1 MAADD
6 EPLGR
11 EVWIVA
17 AVVVVGV
24 IMSILDT
31 TIVNVALETLSRELN
46 APLNTI
52 QWVSTGYL
60 LALATVIPLTGWM
73 TERFGS
79 KRIWMISVALFGIGS
94 ALCGLAWSAESL
106 IFFRVLQGF
115 GGGMIMPV
123 GMALLAQTAG
133 AHRVG
138 RVMSVV
144 GVPMLLGPIL
154 GPVIGG
160 LIVDSASWR
169 WIFYVNV
176 PIAAA
181 ALVLAARLLKA
192 DAGRADAGRLDW
204 TGLALLSPG
213 LAGVVFGLSE
223 SESHGGFSDPLVWG
237 PIVVG
242 LVLVALFVRHAWRAE
257 RPLIDVRLF
266 RDRVFAAASATT
278 FLIGGALFGAMIIL
292 PLYYQVARGESAL
305 TAGLLMAPQGLGA
318 AAAMPI
324 AGKLTD
330 KLGGG
335 RVAVAGLLIL
345 TVGTIPFAFL
355 KSDTSYTLLA
365 LLLVLRGLGIGSS
378 MMPSMAA
385 AYASL
390 ERCGGAA
397 RDERAQR
404 GAAGRRLARHG
415 AARRHPAGADQ
426 GPARRRGRRR
436 RRDARAAAGQ
446 RAGARG
452 RAAGRRVRRHLLVGG
467 RDVGARARA
476 RGRARGDAEA
486 RAGRGGGSGR
496 ARRAGG
502 VKPLFEREWE
512 PEGDPRAVVAL
523 VHGLGEHSGRYEHV
537 AARFTAAG
545 LAVRA
550 LDLRGHGRSPG
561 PRGATRFEPAVA
573 DLAAL
578 VRRCGERGAP
588 VFVYGHSLGA
598 LIAALW
604 LVREPAPPVAGAVLS
619 AIGLHSALREQAAK
633 VRAARVLGRV
643 LPKVRV
649 KSGIDPATLSR
660 DPAVVEAYRE
670 DKLVHDTA
678 SLGFG
683 LDALE
688 AIDEIAA
695 GAPRLAV
702 PLLVIHGGED
712 QLAYASGAREL
723 AALAPAVTTLHVY
736 DGLFHEI
743 HHEPERERV
752 LGDVLAWIELQLG
765 N

>member
-1 MAADD
+1 MADD

-204 TGLALLSPG
+204 LGLGLLSPG

-390 ERCGGAA
+390 ERAAVPRATSALNVMQRVGGSLGTALLAVVLQGQIKDQLGGAGGAGGGTLERLPDNVRA
-397 RDERAQR
+397 RVAEPLADAF
-404 GAAGRRLARHG
+404 AATFWWAVGMSVLALV
-415 AARRHPAGADQ
+415 PAVVLAVTQ
-426 GPARRRGRRR
+426 KRE
-436 RRDARAAAGQ
+436 RAAAAQG
-446 RAGARG
+446 
-452 RAAGRRVRRHLLVGG
+452 
-467 RDVGARARA
+467 
-476 RGRARGDAEA
+476 
-486 RAGRGGGSGR
+486 
-496 ARRAGG
+496 
-502 VKPLFEREWE
+502 
-512 PEGDPRAVVAL
+512 
-523 VHGLGEHSGRYEHV
+523 
-537 AARFTAAG
+537 
-545 LAVRA
+545 
-550 LDLRGHGRSPG
+550 
-561 PRGATRFEPAVA
+561 EPAAQVA
-573 DLAAL
+573 
-578 VRRCGERGAP
+578 
-588 VFVYGHSLGA
+588 
-598 LIAALW
+598 
-604 LVREPAPPVAGAVLS
+604 
-619 AIGLHSALREQAAK
+619 
-633 VRAARVLGRV
+633 
-643 LPKVRV
+643 
-649 KSGIDPATLSR
+649 
-660 DPAVVEAYRE
+660 
-670 DKLVHDTA
+670 
-678 SLGFG
+678 
-683 LDALE
+683 
-688 AIDEIAA
+688 
-695 GAPRLAV
+695 
-702 PLLVIHGGED
+702 
-712 QLAYASGAREL
+712 
-723 AALAPAVTTLHVY
+723 
-736 DGLFHEI
+736 
-743 HHEPERERV
+743 
-752 LGDVLAWIELQLG
+752 
-765 N
+765 